1 MDLFISQIGN
11 SAAHPLSKT
20 VFEIHK
26 AEESAVVPYPS
37 AKEITKN
44 KKQAYIA
51 LIVFILF

>member
-11 SAAHPLSKT
+11 SAAHPLSNT

-44 KKQAYIA
+44 KRQAYIA